1 VAIDR
6 RAMQER
12 WMHLDNSTYDSSLL
26 VIINFLDPPILAR
39 LYKGHACLL
48 VTWHADSDA
57 LLHLLAVLH

>member
-1 VAIDR
+1 
-6 RAMQER
+6 
-12 WMHLDNSTYDSSLL
+12 MHLDNSTYDSSLL